1 VSLPSNL
8 TPSIVVDKS
17 SNNQSVTVSKGTAS
31 DGITAN
37 LNNQTAVFNYEFP
50 STTTEAITTNTYT
63 DTLGQTVIVTHNDAN
78 GVEYRNVPAA
88 FTYLFE
94 GVGAAY

>member
-1 VSLPSNL
+1 
-8 TPSIVVDKS
+8 
-17 SNNQSVTVSKGTAS
+17 VSKGTAS
-31 DGITAN
+31 DGITN

-50 STTTEAITTNTYT
+50 ASTEAITNTSIYTNT
-63 DTLGQTVIVTHNDAN
+63 LEQTVIVTHNDAN

>member
-31 DGITAN
+31 DGITD

-63 DTLGQTVIVTHNDAN
+63 NTLEQTVIVTHNDAN